1 MTIGAELEAQILRY
15 YHVEKWRCGTIAR
28 QLHVHRGTVQRVLA
42 QAGLPRIGGMLRPSQ
57 IDAYLPFIHETLR
70 KFPSLTASRLYAMV
84 TERGYRGNLH
94 HFRHQV
100 ALHRPRPTPEAY
112 LRLRTLPGEVGQVDW
127 ASFGHLQIGRARRPL
142 MAFVMVLSWS
152 RQIYLRFFLDAR
164 MDSFLAGHT
173 GAWAAWS
180 GLPRIVQYDNLKSAV
195 LERQGDAIR
204 FNPTLLAFAAHHH
217 YEPRPVAVAR
227 GNEKGRVERAI
238 RYVRENF
245 FAARKFADLDD
256 LNAQAAL
263 WCAGPAADR
272 PCREEP
278 MISVRE
284 AFAREQSSLLALPEN
299 PYPCEL
305 QLPVKVGKTPYVRFD
320 LNDYSIPHTHV
331 RRTLTVRANAQ
342 QVRILDGADLLATH
356 VRSYDRGAQIE
367 IAAHIDALVTRKREA
382 RHHRGLDHLAR
393 AAPASHTLM
402 LRAAERGANLGN
414 ITTHLLR
421 LLDRYG
427 AAELQA
433 AIEETVASD
442 AAPHQ
447 NPVRLALERR
457 REARQAPP
465 PVAISLPE
473 HVRNK
478 DRAVT
483 PHRLDTYDRIKGDA
497 DELA

>member
-1 MTIGAELEAQILRY
+1 
-15 YHVEKWRCGTIAR
+15 VEYQYQPEIMSPWTR
-28 QLHVHRGTVQRVLA
+28 QPDRQYRVIKRHRDIFFT
-42 QAGLPRIGGMLRPSQ
+42 
-57 IDAYLPFIHETLR
+57 
-70 KFPSLTASRLYAMV
+70 
-84 TERGYRGNLH
+84 
-94 HFRHQV
+94 
-100 ALHRPRPTPEAY
+100 TPY
-112 LRLRTLPGEVGQVDW
+112 
-127 ASFGHLQIGRARRPL
+127 
-142 MAFVMVLSWS
+142 
-152 RQIYLRFFLDAR
+152 
-164 MDSFLAGHT
+164 SFL
-173 GAWAAWS
+173 WA
-180 GLPRIVQYDNLKSAV
+180 R
-195 LERQGDAIR
+195 
-204 FNPTLLAFAAHHH
+204 AHNH
-217 YEPRPVAVAR
+217 
-227 GNEKGRVERAI
+227 EKGRVERAI